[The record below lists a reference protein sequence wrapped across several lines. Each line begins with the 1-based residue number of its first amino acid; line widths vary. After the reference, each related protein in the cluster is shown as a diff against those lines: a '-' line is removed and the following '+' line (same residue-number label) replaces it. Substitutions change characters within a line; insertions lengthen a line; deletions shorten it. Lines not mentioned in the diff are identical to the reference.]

1 MTQISFPRNFWA
13 DRHILETSAMSFGAV
28 TNERACQ
35 NSAISPIGQ
44 IAAAGACLRQLANL
58 GQLAKMAVA
67 AAGREVLFGA
77 AAAPACVAPIAS
89 VALRVASMFPVM
101 AVQPAF

>member
-1 MTQISFPRNFWA
+1 MTQISFPRNFGPIA
-13 DRHILETSAMSFGAV
+13 TSSKPVRCRLEPLQTKGPVRIRPYRCRRVLSVATRES
-28 TNERACQ
+28 
-35 NSAISPIGQ
+35 
-44 IAAAGACLRQLANL
+44 